1 MTSDYGTFDIF
12 KLSIF
17 KGHVENWQDNKA
29 EILSMLDD
37 VTPYNGQISDFQTHH
52 QKGIKP
58 KYTKRL
64 MEVLDGVFCDFEDV
78 FPYAY
83 EIRNIWCQRYEES
96 AHHGIHNH
104 GAVGYSMVFYAQF
117 DKNCHQGTTF
127 ISPFNNWLNGNA
139 IYHTI
144 DVDEGDVVFFPSF
157 ILHECI
163 PVKNNDK
170 ERIIF
175 SLNMNVEEPQPE

>member
-1 MTSDYGTFDIF
+1 MLEHLFRI
-12 KLSIF
+12 SIF
-17 KGHVENWQDNKA
+17 RTKVKDWKDHKLEL
-29 EILSMLDD
+29 LSMLDEVESLQD
-37 VTPYNGQISDFQTHH
+37 HQSDYKTHFS
-52 QKGIKP
+52 KDIKP
-58 KYTKRL
+58 KYTQKL
-64 MEVLDGVFCDFEDV
+64 MRVLDGAFCEFEDV

-83 EIRNIWCQRYEES
+83 EIKNLWCQRYKDNQF
-96 AHHGIHNH
+96 HGTHNH

-175 SLNMNVEEPQPE
+175 SLNMNVEEPKS